1 MNSASVNERYHSEYS
16 RDFVKR
22 WDDLIGWEG
31 RAAGE
36 ADFFPRLLAAHG
48 VRHVA
53 DIATGTGF
61 HAVMFAS
68 AGFEVT
74 ATDGSQNMIEQ
85 TKENAKRHG
94 VSLVDTRAVDWR
106 SLHEAYGEDKFD
118 ALVCLGNAF
127 THLFDHEARRD
138 ALESMFKVLKPG
150 GMLVIDHRNYDRM
163 LEEGFSSKHSY
174 YYTGNDVDARPVEIS
189 RKQAKFQYAFA
200 DGEKYHLTMYPLKQG
215 YLGHLLEDCG
225 FVDNIRY
232 GDFERPFNEGE
243 VDFIQQIAFKP
254 RRRNGNGG
262 GNGVDHTSR
271 AEIVRKTQAYYDGAA
286 DEIYRDIWGENLHLG
301 VFQTPDEG
309 LPSAMVRSNE
319 LLSAELDLKP
329 SDYVL
334 DVGCGYGAA
343 ARFLAERFGCRVL
356 GTNISEREL
365 SRARELT
372 QASGLDH
379 RVEFQWAD
387 FHDLPFLEDSFDC
400 YVSQEAFLHAVD
412 KRAVLGEALR
422 VLKPGGRLV
431 FTDILVRRDTPS
443 EERAKIAKRVGSPV
457 MWDMPDY
464 AEALADLG
472 FRIERQ
478 QDMSSH
484 VAPTYAWV
492 RSELE
497 RRRSEFEQR
506 IGKDLVD
513 ETSAALQFWVDS
525 ARAGRIGWGW
535 FVARK

>member
-1 MNSASVNERYHSEYS
+1 MTNASVNERYHSEYS

-61 HAVMFAS
+61 HAVMFAK
-68 AGFEVT
+68 AGFDVT

-85 TKENAKRHG
+85 TKENAARHG
-94 VSLVDTRAVDWR
+94 VELVDTRAVDWR
-106 SLHEAYGEDKFD
+106 TLHEAYGEDHFD

-138 ALESMFKVLKPG
+138 ALESMYKVLKPG

-163 LEEGFSSKHSY
+163 LDEGFSSKHSF
-174 YYTGNDVDARPVEIS
+174 YYTGGDVDARPVELS
-189 RKQAKFQYAFA
+189 RTKAKFQYAFA

-225 FVDNIRY
+225 FVENTRY
-232 GDFERPFNEGE
+232 GDFERPFNETE

-254 RRRNGNGG
+254 RRATNGG
-262 GNGVDHTSR
+262 GKPTSR
-271 AEIVRKTQAYYDGAA
+271 SDLIRDTQAYYDGAA
-286 DEIYRDIWGENLHLG
+286 DEIYRDIWGENIHLG
-301 VFQTPDEG
+301 VFERSDEP
-309 LPSAMVRSNE
+309 LPAAMVRSNE
-319 LLSAELDLKP
+319 RLAEKLGLTDR
-329 SDYVL
+329 DYVL

-356 GTNISEREL
+356 ATNISDKEL
-365 SRARELT
+365 AHARELT
-372 QASGLDH
+372 RARGLDH
-379 RVEFQWAD
+379 RVDYQWAD
-387 FHDLPFLEDSFDC
+387 FHDLPFLPDSFDC
-400 YVSQEAFLHAVD
+400 YLSQEAFLHAVD
-412 KRAVLGEALR
+412 KAAVLREAKR

-431 FTDILVRRDTPS
+431 FTDILVRGDTSPDD
-443 EERAKIAKRVGSPV
+443 RAKIGERVGSPI
-457 MWDMPDY
+457 MWDAPDY
-464 AEALADLG
+464 ADALRALDMTV
-472 FRIERQ
+472 EVQ
-478 QDMSSH
+478 EDMSEN

-492 RSELE
+492 RGELE
-497 RRRSEFEQR
+497 RRRGEFEKR
-506 IGKDLVD
+506 IGKELVD
-513 ETSAALQFWVDS
+513 KTSAALDFWVRS
-525 ARAGRIGWGW
+525 AEAGRIGWGW